1 MNRSF
6 TDIFIKR
13 PVLATVVSLL
23 ILLVG
28 ARCCSLLE
36 LREFP
41 RIDSAIITIST
52 SYPGASSDLMQN
64 FITQPLQ
71 SAVATANGI
80 DYLTSSSS
88 QGVSTITA
96 HIKLGFDT
104 QQAFTDIMSQVAS
117 VTNELPRESNQP
129 VIQKKTSDDSA
140 LMYMGFT
147 STDMTSQEVTAYLEN
162 VIKPKIESLDGVSEA
177 QILGGSIYAMRIWL
191 DIDKMAALGVT
202 PEQVQQTLQNNNV
215 QSAAGQI
222 ESKYMIYNVQATT
235 GLTNLDQFKRL
246 VVKSNKGQLVRLKDV
261 AKVELGVEDYN
272 SSVYFNGKKAVF
284 MAVYATPNTNPLT
297 AISRVNQ
304 EIPELAKRYPSGLK
318 SQVVYDATQYI
329 RSSIFEVFQT
339 LIEATIIV
347 ILVILL
353 FLGSLRTVIIPVVA
367 IPLSIIGVAIYMLGA
382 GYSLNLLTLLA
393 FVLAIGMVVDDAI
406 VVVENIYRH
415 IEEGLSPYQA
425 ALVGAREI
433 AMPVVAMS
441 LTLAAV
447 YAPVGFMTGLTG
459 QLFTEFAFTLAG
471 TVVVSGIIALV
482 LSPMLS
488 SKVLSSEIMQSKMVV
503 LVDNICEKMRLFY
516 LSKLRK
522 SLDYRPATVLLS
534 VVVIVS
540 CYFLYTGSRA
550 ELAPAEDYGTIF
562 VSATGPTASN
572 LHYIEKYTDQ
582 LGLVS
587 EQVPESSTHMFI
599 NGPGSA
605 FGFIKLKPWSE
616 RKRSQEAVMRDL
628 QKKVAAEVT
637 GIRAFMISPPPLPG
651 SSARGLPVQFVL
663 TSTGSFEQLYNAQN
677 AMVEAAQKSGL
688 FLFAMGS
695 LEFDKPVVSYDINRS
710 HAIDLG
716 VDMSSIANTLALSLG
731 GGSLQR
737 FSMHNQSFEVFPQ
750 LLEKDRD
757 DPNRIKDIRLQNKA
771 GDLITLGEL
780 IKPRYLVEPSSL
792 SQFQQLNSTTV
803 SAMPR
808 MGVSIDEGLSFFR
821 HIADTTLP
829 LDISYSYSGESR
841 QYMQE
846 GNQLLIT
853 FIFSMIIIYLVLAA
867 QFESFTDPFIILI
880 SVPMSIC
887 GALLPIYFGAA
898 TINIYTQIGLITLI
912 GLIAKHGILIVEF
925 ANQLQISKGLSRR
938 EAVEEAS
945 ATRLRPILMTS
956 AAMVFGVIPL
966 ILATGAG
973 ANSRFDIGIVLAFGM
988 SIGTLFTLFVVP
1000 TMYTFLARDHVMAA
1014 KKRSQEG

>member
-1 MNRSF
+1 MKRSF

-36 LREFP
+36 LREYP

-52 SYPGASSDLMQN
+52 SYPGASADLMQN

-88 QGVSTITA
+88 QGVSAITA

-140 LMYMGFT
+140 LMYMGFN
-147 STDMTSQEVTAYLEN
+147 SSEMTSQEVTAYLEN

-202 PEQVQQTLQNNNV
+202 PEQVQITLQNNNV

-222 ESKYMIYNVQATT
+222 EGKFMLYNVQATT

-246 VVKSNKGQLVRLKDV
+246 VVKSNGSQLVRLEDV

-297 AISRVNQ
+297 AISRVNK

-339 LIEATIIV
+339 LVEATLIV

-353 FLGSLRTVIIPVVA
+353 FLGSLRTVLIPVVA
-367 IPLSIIGVAIYMLGA
+367 IPFSIIGTAIFMLAA

-425 ALVGAREI
+425 SLVGAREI

-471 TVVVSGIIALV
+471 TVVVSGVIALV

-488 SKVLSSEIMQSKMVV
+488 SKVLSSDIMHNKMVI
-503 LVDNICEKMRLFY
+503 LVDNVCEKMRMSY
-516 LSKLRK
+516 LGKLRR

-534 VVVIVS
+534 VVVVVS

-550 ELAPAEDYGTIF
+550 ELAPAEDFGTIF

-582 LGLVS
+582 IGEVS
-587 EQVPESSTHMFI
+587 EKIPEASTHMFI

-616 RKRSQEAVMRDL
+616 RKRSQEAIMREL
-628 QKKVAAEVT
+628 QQNVASEVT
-637 GIRAFMISPPPLPG
+637 GVRAFMVSPPPLPG

-688 FLFAMGS
+688 FLFAMGG
-695 LEFDKPVVSYDINRS
+695 LEFDKPLVSYDIDRDR
-710 HAIDLG
+710 AIDLG
-716 VDMSSIANTLALSLG
+716 VDISSIANTLALSLG

-737 FSMHNQSFEVFPQ
+737 FSMLDQSFEVFPQ
-750 LLEKDRD
+750 LLEKDRSD
-757 DPNRIKDIRLQNKA
+757 SSRIKDIRLQNKA

-780 IKPRYLVEPSSL
+780 IKTRYLVQPSSL

-808 MGVSIDEGLSFFR
+808 PGVSIDEGLAFFR

-853 FIFSMIIIYLVLAA
+853 FVFSMIIIYLVLAA

-887 GALLPIYFGAA
+887 GALIPIYFGAA

-925 ANQLQISKGLSRR
+925 ANQLQIAKGVSRR

-945 ATRLRPILMTS
+945 ATRLRPILMTT

-1000 TMYTFLARDHVMAA
+1000 TMYTFFARDHVLAS
-1014 KKRSQEG
+1014 KKRAQES